1 MAFLKPQAPDLTLA
15 LRPPQP
21 TSATTA
27 PADLRKRLNIRTLLI
42 LSFLLQTLAAI
53 GLTGA
58 LAIRNSQRAVD
69 SLAQQLQ
76 SEANET
82 ISTRLDS
89 YLKVPQRVNQ
99 INADAVELGILQVSD
114 LNKLGTYFWRQMKAF
129 EDIGYINF
137 ASEEGRFIG
146 IERTEDNQLL
156 VNEARAA
163 LSDPLQYVYMTD
175 DRGYRTELDE
185 VINDPSDVTQEGWYA
200 DAAQAQK
207 PVWSEIYQ
215 WDDNPEILSI
225 SSSFP
230 IYNAAEDLIGVI
242 GVDLILNEISDFLKQ
257 VEISPSA
264 QIFIL
269 ERDGRMVASSD
280 DSPIYQSQ
288 NDEVQR
294 LRGEEMADP
303 LIREAVIQLREKFGD
318 LNTIQS
324 AESSVFSLSGKK
336 HFLQVT
342 PWQDDA
348 GLDWLMV
355 VAIPA
360 SDFTAQAAAS
370 TRDTILL
377 CGLLAAAVSLLGVLL
392 SRWLSA
398 PLAQLSKAAKAI
410 ASGDLT
416 QRVDDSGVGELGAM
430 ANAFNQMSEQLQA
443 SFGALARSNVQ
454 LENRVAERTAALIKS
469 TQALESEVAHL
480 LDVVGAVEAGDLTVS
495 AQVSPL
501 ATGLVADMLNRLIEH
516 LNQVMST
523 VLTVATQ
530 VTQGANYS
538 ERLASEVAFNA
549 QQQANAVAQ
558 VENLL
563 EDIDALSNSAAQQAN
578 RAIATV
584 QTAQAAIGKGQAEMA
599 SMGEGIAALKGSTEQ
614 IVRRSQTLSDYVS
627 LAARFTQEQKRIA
640 AMTQVLALNA
650 SMLSKRAAE
659 GQIHEEGTVIASSI
673 SHELTAIATQVN
685 DLAVQTNQSL
695 LALTQRTDQIQ
706 AVINGLKYDLQ
717 NINQQVN
724 TVSTGVAYSQATFD
738 SIHQA
743 GDQVMSIAQKV
754 TYSSQT
760 IATAT
765 ASTLAATR
773 DISVL
778 ANETSLR
785 TKAAQEQS
793 KQMEAMAQTLVD
805 NVEVFQLQSE
815 SANGGASAGF
825 SQILDAHAETILPSS
840 DDEAPLLRS
849 ADVPEADAVP

>member
-15 LRPPQP
+15 LRPTQS
-21 TSATTA
+21 TAETAA
-27 PADLRKRLNIRTLLI
+27 PADLRKRLDIRTLLI
-42 LSFLLQTLAAI
+42 LAFLLQTLAAI
-53 GLTGA
+53 GLTGW
-58 LAIRNSQRAVD
+58 LAIRNGQRAVD

-76 SEANET
+76 SEANEV
-82 ISTRLDS
+82 IATRLDS

-99 INADAVELGILQVSD
+99 INADAIELGILQVGD

-146 IERTEDNQLL
+146 IERTENNQLL
-156 VNEARAA
+156 INEARVDQD
-163 LSDPLQYVYMTD
+163 DPMQYVYKAD
-175 DRGYRTELDE
+175 DKGYRTELDE
-185 VINDPSDVTQEGWYA
+185 VVNDPSDVTQEGWYA

-207 PVWSEIYQ
+207 PIWSEIYQ

-225 SSSFP
+225 SSSYP
-230 IYNAAEDLIGVI
+230 IYNAAEELIGVI
-242 GVDLILNEISDFLKQ
+242 GVDLILNQISDFLKQ

-264 QIFIL
+264 KIFIL

-280 DSPIYQSQ
+280 DSPIYQSV

-294 LRGEEMADP
+294 LRGEDMADP
-303 LIREAVIQLREKFGD
+303 LIRESAVQLRERFGD
-318 LNTIQS
+318 LNNIQS
-324 AESSVFSLSGKK
+324 AESSVFSISGKK

-342 PWQDDA
+342 PWKDEA

-360 SDFTAQAAAS
+360 SDFTAQATAS

-377 CGLLAAAVSLLGVLL
+377 CGLLAAAVSLLGILL

-416 QRVDDSGVGELGAM
+416 QRVDDSGVGELGTL

-454 LENRVAERTAALIKS
+454 LENRVAERTATLVKS

-538 ERLASEVAFNA
+538 ERLASDVAFNA
-549 QQQANAVAQ
+549 QQQADAVSQ
-558 VENLL
+558 IETLL
-563 EDIDALSNSAAQQAN
+563 EDIDALSKSAAQQATS
-578 RAIATV
+578 AIGTV
-584 QTAQAAIGKGQAEMA
+584 QSAQAAIAKGQAEMA
-599 SMGEGIAALKGSTEQ
+599 SMGEGIATLKGSTEQ

-627 LAARFTQEQKRIA
+627 LAAQFTQDQKRIA

-659 GQIHEEGTVIASSI
+659 GQINAGSDALESSI

-724 TVSTGVAYSQATFD
+724 AFSTGVTHSQATFGN
-738 SIHQA
+738 IHQA
-743 GDQVMSIAQKV
+743 SDQVMTIAQKV
-754 TYSSQT
+754 TLSSQI
-760 IATAT
+760 IATDT
-765 ASTLAATR
+765 ASTLAAMR
-773 DISVL
+773 NISVL

-793 KQMEAMAQTLVD
+793 KQMEAMAQTLVE
-805 NVEVFQLQSE
+805 NVEVFQLQPE
-815 SANGGASAGF
+815 SASANF
-825 SQILDAHAETILPSS
+825 SQILEAHAETILPSS
-840 DDEAPLLRS
+840 AEDEPLLRS
-849 ADVPEADAVP
+849 ADVADISEADAVS